1 MLAVC
6 GRALMQ
12 NAMLRRRLSAQQE
25 RMNATKRSMK
35 SIHDR
40 LEANNERKQQLI
52 GSLRRSRDLA
62 LIQQR
67 NLSLPLVQD
76 PNAGNSRVAECRNE
90 KIPKHDFGHFRS
102 LIYRVIQVK
111 LNRLV

>member
-1 MLAVC
+1 MHSKEMLAVR

-12 NAMLRRRLSAQQE
+12 NAMLRRRLSAQLE

-67 NLSLPLVQD
+67 NLSLYHLYRTRMPVIAASPSVEMKRYQ
-76 PNAGNSRVAECRNE
+76 NMISGT
-90 KIPKHDFGHFRS
+90 FGH
-102 LIYRVIQVK
+102 
-111 LNRLV
+111 